1 MGMMVFGKN
10 SCNEALA
17 AGRPILR
24 AMVQAGTNTDLT
36 AALKARGVPVDHLDR
51 QAIDR
56 ICRGNHQGIVLDVE
70 PYATLTL
77 DKAFAKHQN
86 VDRPLYLMLD
96 GITDPH
102 NLGAIIRSA
111 EAGGVT
117 AVILRKDRSTGLSDT
132 VAKVASG
139 ALEYVDI
146 IEVTNLAQTAE
157 TLKKRGFWIVGTAA
171 DAEKAYFDIDVST
184 PLCVVIGSEG
194 KGMSRL
200 LRERVDYAVRIPMA
214 GKANSLNASV
224 AAALVIFEILRKRG

>member
-1 MGMMVFGKN
+1 
-10 SCNEALA
+10 
-17 AGRPILR
+17 
-24 AMVQAGTNTDLT
+24 
-36 AALKARGVPVDHLDR
+36 
-51 QAIDR
+51 
-56 ICRGNHQGIVLDVE
+56 
-70 PYATLTL
+70 
-77 DKAFAKHQN
+77 
-86 VDRPLYLMLD
+86 
-96 GITDPH
+96 
-102 NLGAIIRSA
+102 
-111 EAGGVT
+111 VT